1 MMKECENNDTRGVEF
16 VSMRHLKVVKV
27 RRFVDGKESISF
39 NFSPSTQGVPKEFFI
54 IPDIAWQ
61 ECGVEDLTG
70 AVRRYVESLRED
82 GERVEVSVSDSGIA
96 CFDLLFNGESRSLWF
111 NFHTSDTV
119 VLDAEGKV
127 CENIRRMISV
137 NGDSKT

>member
-1 MMKECENNDTRGVEF
+1 MEND
-16 VSMRHLKVVKV
+16 VSENIGITLVGMRHLKIAKI
-27 RRFVDGKESISF
+27 RRCVDGKESVSF

-54 IPDIAWQ
+54 IPDIAWRN
-61 ECGVEDLTG
+61 CGVGDLTG
-70 AVRRYVESLRED
+70 AVRRYVESLRKD